1 MSVVL
6 YSVGR
11 HRRAGCQF
19 IWNVSKSRVHSNR
32 QGRKE
37 EGGYNLEHLLVSR
50 VCMVW
55 KWDFCIATR
64 FESSPELQLFY
75 KWQLFIDTVER
86 LKLFSITAE
95 PLLSGHPQG
104 KGKWP
109 LKEVGCLIELVRNY
123 RELLSYI
130 IVKRCEK
137 GSRNLMRT
145 TTISCLE
152 GFFSRH
158 FYFRLFFDKR

>member
-95 PLLSGHPQG
+95 PLLSVHPQG

-109 LKEVGCLIELVRNY
+109 LKRGRPLNRVGQKLPWVIKLSHCKTMWERITESHEDHNNLVFGRIFQSP
-123 RELLSYI
+123 LL
-130 IVKRCEK
+130 
-137 GSRNLMRT
+137 
-145 TTISCLE
+145 
-152 GFFSRH
+152 F
-158 FYFRLFFDKR
+158 